1 MAGIS
6 FTAID
11 FETANS
17 NRGSVC
23 AVGLVKVRDGRI
35 VDKASWL
42 IKPPPGIDHF
52 DPINVEVHGI
62 SERDVVHAADWEMS
76 IEGILQ
82 FACEDHLVAY
92 DAPYDA
98 SVMRKA
104 TEHLRLDLP
113 AKDFYCAQELA
124 RAQLELP
131 KHHLNDV
138 LEALKLPPVHHPEP
152 GTNALACANV
162 VLTIAGMRQLASLA
176 EIWAAP
182 AASIGQRRP
191 GRRVREQAPDAE
203 GESTAGGAPGGE
215 APAGEA
221 PDGGAPAAVV
231 TPRRELPLE
240 AQTAAV
246 PAARGES
253 EPLGVEPVSEPEQQ
267 DEAQA
272 ATRTPRRR
280 AEPPQQAEPAPE
292 QHDEAQDEAQ
302 DTAQTESPPGTQSLL
317 PETPPSPASEPP
329 EDRRGVQS
337 GVKSGV
343 ALLGAGLLAAFFLSA
358 LIGLAIQSFAAG
370 QVGIGAVELA
380 LAVAAAWGV
389 WASITAGW
397 RKIWSAK

>member
-62 SERDVVHAADWEMS
+62 NELDVVHAADWEMS

-92 DAPYDA
+92 GAPYDA

-138 LEALKLPPVHHPEP
+138 LAALQLPPVHHPGP

-162 VLTIAGMRQLASLA
+162 VLTIAGTRQLASLA

-191 GRRVREQAPDAE
+191 GRRVRDEAPDDE
-203 GESTAGGAPGGE
+203 GESTAGDAPGGE
-215 APAGEA
+215 APDAVVLGGEA
-221 PDGGAPAAVV
+221 PDAVV
-231 TPRRELPLE
+231 TFVRDLSQE
-240 AQTAAV
+240 AQDT
-246 PAARGES
+246 
-253 EPLGVEPVSEPEQQ
+253 
-267 DEAQA
+267 
-272 ATRTPRRR
+272 
-280 AEPPQQAEPAPE
+280 
-292 QHDEAQDEAQ
+292 AQDEAQ
-302 DTAQTESPPGTQSLL
+302 DTAQTEAAAGTHAPR
-317 PETPPSPASEPP
+317 PETPPSPAPARP
-329 EDRRGVQS
+329 GDRQGVQS
-337 GVKSGV
+337 GMKSGV
-343 ALLGAGLLAAFFLSA
+343 VLLAAGLFAAFFLSA
-358 LIGLAIQSFAAG
+358 LTGLAIQSFAAG
-370 QVGIGAVELA
+370 QVGIGAVELS

-397 RKIWSAK
+397 RRIWSAK

>member
-124 RAQLELP
+124 RTQLELT

-191 GRRVREQAPDAE
+191 GRRVRDEAPDAE
-203 GESTAGGAPGGE
+203 GEMTTGDALG
-215 APAGEA
+215 GEA
-221 PDGGAPAAVV
+221 PDGEAPGAVV
-231 TPRRELPLE
+231 SSRREPSLE
-240 AQTAAV
+240 ARTAAA

-253 EPLGVEPVSEPEQQ
+253 EHLGADPGSEP

-272 ATRTPRRR
+272 TTRTPRRR
-280 AEPPQQAEPAPE
+280 AEPPQQAEPWP
-292 QHDEAQDEAQ
+292 EAQ
-302 DTAQTESPPGTQSLL
+302 DTAQDEAQAEAPAEAPAGTPTPR
-317 PETPPSPASEPP
+317 PETPPSPAPAPP
-329 EDRRGVQS
+329 EDHRGVQS
-337 GVKSGV
+337 GLKSGI
-343 ALLGAGLLAAFFLSA
+343 ALLAAGLLAAFFLSA
-358 LIGLAIQSFAAG
+358 LTGLAIQSFAAG
-370 QVGIGAVELA
+370 QMGIGAVELA

-397 RKIWSAK
+397 RRIWSAK

>member
-6 FTAID
+6 FTAVD

-23 AVGLVKVRDGRI
+23 AVGLVKVRDGRV

-52 DPINVEVHGI
+52 DPINIEVHGI
-62 SERDVVHAADWEMS
+62 RERDVVHAADWEMS

-92 DAPYDA
+92 GAPYDA

-113 AKDFYCAQELA
+113 AKHFYCAQELA
-124 RAQLELP
+124 RAQLELT

-138 LEALKLPPVHHPEP
+138 LEALKLPPVRHPEP

-162 VLTIAGMRQLASLA
+162 VLTIAAMRQLASLA
-176 EIWAAP
+176 EIWGAP
-182 AASIGQRRP
+182 TASIGQRRP
-191 GRRVREQAPDAE
+191 GRRVRDEAPDDE
-203 GESTAGGAPGGE
+203 GESTAGDATSE
-215 APAGEA
+215 APAAVALGSE
-221 PDGGAPAAVV
+221 APAAVV
-231 TPRRELPLE
+231 TPRREPSLE
-240 AQTAAV
+240 AQTAAE
-246 PAARGES
+246 PAART
-253 EPLGVEPVSEPEQQ
+253 EPEPPQAEPAPKAQ

-272 ATRTPRRR
+272 ET
-280 AEPPQQAEPAPE
+280 
-292 QHDEAQDEAQ
+292 Q
-302 DTAQTESPPGTQSLL
+302 DTAQTEAQDETQAPR
-317 PETPPSPASEPP
+317 PETPPSPAPARP
-329 EDRRGVQS
+329 GDRQGVQS
-337 GVKSGV
+337 GMKSGV
-343 ALLGAGLLAAFFLSA
+343 ALLAAGLLAAFFLSA
-358 LIGLAIQSFAAG
+358 LTGLSIQSFAAG
-370 QVGIGAVELA
+370 QVGLGAVELA

-397 RKIWSAK
+397 RRIWSAK

>member
-1 MAGIS
+1 MSGIS

-52 DPINVEVHGI
+52 DPINIEVHGI
-62 SERDVVHAADWEMS
+62 REDDVMHAADWEMS
-76 IEGILQ
+76 VEGILQ
-82 FACEDHLVAY
+82 FVCEDQLVAY

-113 AKDFYCAQELA
+113 AKEFYCAQELA

-138 LEALKLPPVHHPEP
+138 LEALKLPPVHQHEP

-162 VLTIAGMRQLASLA
+162 VLTIAAMRQLASLA
-176 EIWAAP
+176 EIWPAP
-182 AASIGQRRP
+182 AASIGQRRQ
-191 GRRVREQAPDAE
+191 GRRVRDEAPDDGREAAD
-203 GESTAGGAPGGE
+203 TDALGGDDPRGE
-215 APAGEA
+215 ASDGEA
-221 PDGGAPAAVV
+221 PDAVV
-231 TPRRELPLE
+231 TFVRDLSPE
-240 AQTAAV
+240 AQTAPG
-246 PAARGES
+246 PAA
-253 EPLGVEPVSEPEQQ
+253 
-267 DEAQA
+267 
-272 ATRTPRRR
+272 
-280 AEPPQQAEPAPE
+280 QAEPGPAEQEKPRTSSPSPRRETAPE
-292 QHDEAQDEAQ
+292 TLSE
-302 DTAQTESPPGTQSLL
+302 TQ
-317 PETPPSPASEPP
+317 PETPQIPAAAGP
-329 EDRRGVQS
+329 EDRKGVQPAKQS
-337 GVKSGV
+337 GMKSGI
-343 ALLGAGLLAAFFLSA
+343 ALLAVGLLAAFFLSA
-358 LIGLAIQSFAAG
+358 LTGLAIQSFAAG

-389 WASITAGW
+389 WASITHGW
-397 RKIWSAK
+397 RRIWSAK

>member
-1 MAGIS
+1 MAGIG

-23 AVGLVKVRDGRI
+23 AVGLVKVRDGRV

-62 SERDVVHAADWEMS
+62 RERDVVHAADWEMS

-82 FACEDHLVAY
+82 FACEDQLVAY
-92 DAPYDA
+92 GAPYDA
-98 SVMRKA
+98 SVMRQA

-131 KHHLNDV
+131 KHRLNDV
-138 LEALKLPPVHHPEP
+138 LEALKLPPVHHHEP

-162 VLTIAGMRQLASLA
+162 VLTIAAMRQFASLA
-176 EIWAAP
+176 EIWGAP

-191 GRRVREQAPDAE
+191 GRRVRDETADAE
-203 GESTAGGAPGGE
+203 GDEPGGE
-215 APAGEA
+215 SAEGVG
-221 PDGGAPAAVV
+221 PDAVV
-231 TPRRELPLE
+231 TPRPAPSVE
-240 AQTAAV
+240 AQTAPE
-246 PAARGES
+246 PAARAEQ
-253 EPLGVEPVSEPEQQ
+253 EPS
-267 DEAQA
+267 
-272 ATRTPRRR
+272 
-280 AEPPQQAEPAPE
+280 QAEP
-292 QHDEAQDEAQ
+292 
-302 DTAQTESPPGTQSLL
+302 G
-317 PETPPSPASEPP
+317 PETPPGPAPAQPAHRSETPP
-329 EDRRGVQS
+329 DPAPAQPADRQGVQS
-337 GVKSGV
+337 DVKSRAKSGF
-343 ALLGAGLLAAFFLSA
+343 ALLAAGLLAAFFLSA
-358 LIGLAIQSFAAG
+358 LTGLSIQSFAAG
-370 QVGIGAVELA
+370 QVGTGAVELA

-397 RKIWSAK
+397 RRIWSAK